1 MSQKNSLILII
12 IGISLL
18 LGFVIGRYI
27 LPKTERNELPVYS
40 EEYYTA
46 QIKESLST
54 IDSLE
59 SIIKT
64 QESIVDSFL
73 NKREKIR
80 VEYIIKREEVKS
92 LPLDSSVL
100 LLRNFIEEY
109 EKDSINFNSSI
120 ISVH

>member
-1 MSQKNSLILII
+1 MSQKNNLIYVI

-18 LGFVIGRYI
+18 LGFVIGRYV

-40 EEYYTA
+40 EEYFTA

-73 NKREKIR
+73 NKRDQIR
-80 VEYIIKREEVKS
+80 VEYIIKREEIKS
-92 LPLDSSVL
+92 LPLDSSIL
-100 LLRNFIEEY
+100 LLRNFIEDY
-109 EKDSINFNSSI
+109 EKDSINSNSI
-120 ISVH
+120 ISKH

>member
-1 MSQKNSLILII
+1 MLQKNNLIYVI

-18 LGFVIGRYI
+18 LGFVIGRYV

-40 EEYYTA
+40 EEYFTA

-59 SIIKT
+59 SIIKA

-73 NKREKIR
+73 NKRDQIR
-80 VEYIIKREEVKS
+80 VEYIIKREEIKS
-92 LPLDSSVL
+92 LPLDSSIL
-100 LLRNFIEEY
+100 LLRSFIEDY
-109 EKDSINFNSSI
+109 EKDSINSNSIVSK
-120 ISVH
+120 H

>member
-1 MSQKNSLILII
+1 MLQKNNLIYVI

-18 LGFVIGRYI
+18 LGFVIGRYV

-40 EEYYTA
+40 EEYFTA

-59 SIIKT
+59 LIIKA

-73 NKREKIR
+73 NKRDQIR
-80 VEYIIKREEVKS
+80 VEYIIKREEIKS
-92 LPLDSSVL
+92 LPLDSSIL
-100 LLRNFIEEY
+100 LLRSFIEDY
-109 EKDSINFNSSI
+109 EKDSINSNSI
-120 ISVH
+120 ISKH

>member
-1 MSQKNSLILII
+1 MSQKNNLVYVI

-18 LGFVIGRYI
+18 LGFVIGRYV

-40 EEYYTA
+40 EEYFTA

-73 NKREKIR
+73 NKRDQIR
-80 VEYIIKREEVKS
+80 VEYIIKREEIKS
-92 LPLDSSVL
+92 LPLDSSIL
-100 LLRNFIEEY
+100 LLRNFIEDY
-109 EKDSINFNSSI
+109 EKDSINSNSI
-120 ISVH
+120 ISKH